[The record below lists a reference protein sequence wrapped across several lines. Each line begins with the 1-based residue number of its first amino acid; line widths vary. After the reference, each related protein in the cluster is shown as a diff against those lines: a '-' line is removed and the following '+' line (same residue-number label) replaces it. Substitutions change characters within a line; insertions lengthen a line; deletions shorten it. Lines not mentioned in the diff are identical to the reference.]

1 MIRINLLQVRAAR
14 ERKKASVAAQ
24 LMVFLLLLAAEVGIL
39 VYLQIRV
46 ANNLAERNAEISKL
60 RGALNEKRSEM
71 SDLDAK
77 KQELAQIDQ
86 KRGVI
91 QALQTARTGPTYMLA
106 EVMRI
111 VSKGGEPTMDEATK
125 RMVRQK
131 PEQDFHR
138 DWDYRR
144 LWISRFE
151 EVDRQVT
158 IEGTALDVEDIGE
171 FQRRLNLSQYFDDV
185 RWVSSP
191 EARAPEGGGSV
202 YDFTLKGRAVYQ

>member
-24 LMVFLLLLAAEVGIL
+24 LLVFLVLLAAEVGIL

-46 ANNLAERNAEISKL
+46 ANTLAERNEEISKL
-60 RGALNEKRSEM
+60 RGALNQKRNEM

-131 PEQDFHR
+131 PEMDFHR

-144 LWISRFE
+144 LWISKFE
-151 EVDRQVT
+151 EADRQVT

-191 EARAPEGGGSV
+191 EAHAPEGGGAV
-202 YDFTLKGRAVYQ
+202 YDFTLKGRAVYR